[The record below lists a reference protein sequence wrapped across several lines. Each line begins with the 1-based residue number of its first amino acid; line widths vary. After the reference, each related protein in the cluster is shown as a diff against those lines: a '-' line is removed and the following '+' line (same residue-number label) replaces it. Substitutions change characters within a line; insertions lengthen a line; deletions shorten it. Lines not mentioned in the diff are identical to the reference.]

1 MTLTGIECWSESAQL
16 ECVAVCR
23 PATLEVATALE
34 ASAVGFIGAV
44 SRQEAEDAS
53 GRLCEALTRF
63 GCRLFD
69 LGDFLP
75 ESARAVS
82 DASVNRVFVRD
93 TAAVVGRQLVTGTAA
108 FAARIAEFDAT
119 HAALA
124 ELIHG
129 GPREAASAE
138 RAGAGL
144 EFGDVFLLDEA
155 RILVNLGLR
164 SDARA
169 LQGFV
174 DTAWSAGFQEVGA
187 VSIPEHLGIIHLD
200 LAFNVLGPR
209 AVVAR
214 SFLKHLPVRV
224 LTPGQAPQW
233 ESFEGFFAR
242 RGRKVLPLPAS
253 EPPCFISNYIF
264 LGPQLLLASQS
275 AAPRLKPLV
284 KELGIEVEG
293 VDIAAL
299 ERGNGSVRCLTLP
312 LKRRATAS

>member
-23 PATLEVATALE
+23 PAALEVATELE

-44 SRQEAEDAS
+44 SRQDAEDAS

-129 GPREAASAE
+129 GPRDAAPVE
-138 RAGAGL
+138 GTGAGL
-144 EFGDVFLLDEA
+144 EFGDVFLLDEE
-155 RILVNLGLR
+155 RIFVNLGLR

-169 LQGFV
+169 LQGFLE
-174 DTAWSAGFQEVGA
+174 TAWGAGFQEVG
-187 VSIPEHLGIIHLD
+187 VVCIPEHLGIIHLD

-209 AVVAR
+209 AVLAR
-214 SFLKHLPVRV
+214 TFLKHLPVRV
-224 LTPGQAPQW
+224 ITPAQAPQW
-233 ESFEGFFAR
+233 ESFEGYFTR
-242 RGRKVLPLPAS
+242 RGRKVHALPAS
-253 EPPCFISNYIF
+253 ESPCFLSNYIF

-275 AAPRLKPLV
+275 AAPRLQPLV

-312 LKRRATAS
+312 LKRRATYA

>member
-1 MTLTGIECWSESAQL
+1 MALTGIECWSESAQL

-23 PATLEVATALE
+23 PAVLEVATALE
-34 ASAVGFIGAV
+34 ASAVGYLGAV
-44 SRQEAEDAS
+44 SRQEVEDAS
-53 GRLCEALTRF
+53 GRLREALTRF

-82 DASVNRVFVRD
+82 EASVNRVFVRD

-108 FAARIAEFDAT
+108 FAARFAEFDAT
-119 HAALA
+119 HAALGA
-124 ELIHG
+124 LLHG
-129 GPREAASAE
+129 GSRDAAPPGGP
-138 RAGAGL
+138 GAGL
-144 EFGDVFLLDEA
+144 EFGDVFLLDEE

-169 LQGFV
+169 LQGFL
-174 DTAWSAGFQEVGA
+174 DTAWGAGFQEVGA
-187 VSIPEHLGIIHLD
+187 LCIPEHLGIIHLD

-209 AVVAR
+209 AVLAR

-224 LTPGQAPQW
+224 LAPGQAPRW
-233 ESFEGFFAR
+233 ESFEGYFAR
-242 RGRKVLPLPAS
+242 RGQRILPLPAA
-253 EPPCFISNYIF
+253 EPPCFLSNYIF
-264 LGPQLLLASQS
+264 LGPQLLLASES

-312 LKRRATAS
+312 LKRRATS